1 MKGTRRLVV
10 AGGAALLLTE
20 GAEARRR
27 KKKSNNNKNDRN
39 KKNGKKNNKHKH
51 KKNKPST
58 SDPVDVDAILA
69 DLATKMRYG
78 LRDDQLSAD
87 ALERK
92 LSSGEIIECQCTN
105 HSLMGVRAV
114 RRAGGRA
121 RVVGSFI
128 YPFNEGPN
136 TGHVMMEARIG
147 GQWVCYDLM
156 CNVQALDA
164 NGNPCS
170 LETWCASSEH
180 RWRRIADDETAYPLE
195 QHLAAIY
202 DRLLDTPWVG
212 VKDSPFGAIFYD
224 SDPDDAAL
232 IMKNYKWLDKVS
244 LSEWQHAMS

>member
-1 MKGTRRLVV
+1 MKGTRRLVL
-10 AGGAALLLTE
+10 AGGVGLLLAEGTE
-20 GAEARRR
+20 AKRR
-27 KKKSNNNKNDRN
+27 KKKSNNKNN
-39 KKNGKKNNKHKH
+39 KKNDKKHKKKH

-58 SDPVDVDAILA
+58 SGPVDYDAILA
-69 DLATKMRYG
+69 DLATKMRFG
-78 LRDDQLSAD
+78 LRDDQLSVD
-87 ALERK
+87 ALEKK

-105 HSLMGVRAV
+105 HALMGVRAV

-121 RVVGSFI
+121 RVVGAFL

-136 TGHVMMEARIG
+136 TGHVMMEVRMG
-147 GQWVCYDLM
+147 SQWVCYDIM

-224 SDPDDAAL
+224 PDPSDAAL
-232 IMKNYKWLDKVS
+232 IMKNYSWLDKVS
-244 LSEWQHAMS
+244 LSEWKRAMS